1 MYYGYGLAFILGLYV
16 TKVRRI
22 FYIIVSNTVDVQHEE
37 KAEKESNVDVVI
49 KLFT

>member
-16 TKVRRI
+16 TKVRRLC
-22 FYIIVSNTVDVQHEE
+22 YRIVSNAVTVQLEE
-37 KAEKESNVDVVI
+37 KAEESNVDVVI